1 MRISLIT
8 VCFNSEDSIEKT
20 LISVKNQ
27 NFQNFEHI
35 IIDGNS
41 QDNTIEI
48 VRKFEHISKVVSEKD
63 HGIYDAINKGIK
75 ISEGEIIGFLNSD
88 DTFYDSNILK
98 IISESFNN
106 KTDCIFGNLIYTDK
120 NEKIKRKWMGSNFK
134 TGKFKKGWMPA
145 HPTFYC
151 RKEIYNKF
159 GMYDDTYKIAGDFEL
174 MLRFLEI
181 NKIKSKYLPYTMV
194 NMKIGGVSNSSIK
207 NKIEILREEFRAFKE
222 NNLKINK
229 LFYLFHK
236 AKKLKEFNF

>member
-35 IIDGNS
+35 VIDGNS
-41 QDNTIEI
+41 QDNTLEI
-48 VRKFEHISKVVSEKD
+48 VSKFKHISKVVSEKD
-63 HGIYDAINKGIK
+63 NGIYDALNKGIK

-88 DTFYDSNILK
+88 DTFHDSNILK

-106 KTDCIFGNLIYTDK
+106 KIDCIFGDLIYTDK
-120 NEKIKRKWMGSNFK
+120 NEKIKRKWSGSNFK

-151 RKEIYNKF
+151 RKEIYNQF
-159 GMYDDTYKIAGDFEL
+159 GIYNDTYKIAGDFEL
-174 MLRFLEI
+174 MLRFLET
-181 NKIKSKYLPYTMV
+181 KV
-194 NMKIGGVSNSSIK
+194 
-207 NKIEILREEFRAFKE
+207 
-222 NNLKINK
+222 
-229 LFYLFHK
+229 
-236 AKKLKEFNF
+236 

>member
-48 VRKFEHISKVVSEKD
+48 VRKFKHISKVLSEKD
-63 HGIYDAINKGIK
+63 NGIYDAINKGIK

-88 DTFYDSNILK
+88 DTFCDPNILK

-106 KTDCIFGNLIYTDK
+106 KTDCVFGNLIYTDK

-181 NKIKSKYLPYTMV
+181 NKIKSKYLPYNMV

-207 NKIEILREEFRAFKE
+207 NKIEILREEFRAFEE
-222 NNLKINK
+222 NNIKFNK

>member
-48 VRKFEHISKVVSEKD
+48 VRKFKHISKVVSEKD
-63 HGIYDAINKGIK
+63 NGIYDAINKGIK

-106 KTDCIFGNLIYTDK
+106 KTDCVFGNLIYTDK

-159 GMYDDTYKIAGDFEL
+159 GIYDDTYKIAGDFEL

-181 NKIKSKYLPYTMV
+181 NKIKSKYLPYNMV

-207 NKIEILREEFRAFKE
+207 NKIEILREEFRAFEE
-222 NNLKINK
+222 NNIKFNK